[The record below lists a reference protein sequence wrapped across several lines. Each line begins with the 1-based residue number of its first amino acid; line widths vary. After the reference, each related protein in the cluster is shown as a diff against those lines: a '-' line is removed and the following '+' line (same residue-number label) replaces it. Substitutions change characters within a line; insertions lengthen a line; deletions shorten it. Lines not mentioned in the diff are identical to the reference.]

1 MNRIYIYLAM
11 RSKNGIKVLA
21 IVKGDNHPAM
31 RLKDVHKLGLPQEF
45 AEDISRQIYEDRML
59 WEPWMESASDYTELK
74 TSLRTRGYN
83 GLPMLA
89 NPMFNMNLKSVVS
102 DKEKQREPL
111 IKSIEK
117 PQQTMLRKFSNP

>member
-117 PQQTMLRKFSNP
+117 PQQTMLRKFSNT